1 MLGFPL
7 NLPENDFGSL
17 RYNFFLCIL
26 ICFLE
31 DAVIFELYDFLK
43 TPLVYSNRN
52 YLLEEKSGTS
62 SLPKKVN
69 Q

>member
-1 MLGFPL
+1 MASVLL
-7 NLPENDFGSL
+7 DMI
-17 RYNFFLCIL
+17 FLCI

-31 DAVIFELYDFLK
+31 DAVIFELHDFLK

-52 YLLEEKSGTS
+52 ELLEEKLKSGTS
-62 SLPKKVN
+62 SLLKKVN